1 MKHPLPPFLSET
13 TQAAFLSALSHEL
26 RSPLQG
32 LVGWVTLLRYDGLEE
47 ADRRAAVEGIE
58 QSVRTQAQLLDEL
71 AELGQLL
78 SADLALKRE
87 TLDLR
92 VLLGDAVAGLD
103 RLAAERGVQVVVLPG
118 PTPATVGDRERLA
131 SAVAHL
137 VTHAI
142 RSSPD
147 GGRVV
152 IECAAEEGAAVVRV
166 SDAGGSPTPTN
177 GHAFEPVAP
186 AAGPRRHGRLA
197 VGLSIANYI
206 VLCHGGHVSAESR
219 PSGPG
224 SVYTVRLPLAV
235 AASAR

>member
-1 MKHPLPPFLSET
+1 MKDPLPPFLSEA

-47 ADRRAAVEGIE
+47 EDRRAAVEGIE

-87 TLDLR
+87 P
-92 VLLGDAVAGLD
+92 LGVRELVRDAVSGLD

-118 PTPATVGDRERLA
+118 PAPTTVGDRERLA

-152 IECAAEEGAAVVRV
+152 VECAAEDGATVLRV
-166 SDAGGSPTPTN
+166 SDTGGGPTPTN
-177 GHAFEPVAP
+177 GNAFEPVAP
-186 AAGPRRHGRLA
+186 AVGSRRHGRLA

-206 VLCHGGHVSAESR
+206 VLCHGGHLNAESR
-219 PSGPG
+219 SSAPG
-224 SVYTVRLPLAV
+224 SVYTVRLP
-235 AASAR
+235 AAR

>member
-1 MKHPLPPFLSET
+1 MKHPLPPFLSEA

-32 LVGWVTLLRYDGLEE
+32 LVGWVTLLSYDGLEE

-87 TLDLR
+87 SLDVRELVR
-92 VLLGDAVAGLD
+92 DTVATLD
-103 RLAAERGVQVVVLPG
+103 RLAAERGVQLVVLPG
-118 PTPATVGDRERLA
+118 PAPVTVGDRECLV
-131 SAVAHL
+131 SAVTHL

-147 GGRVV
+147 AGRVV
-152 IECAAEEGAAVVRV
+152 VECAAEDGAAVLRV
-166 SDAGGSPTPTN
+166 SDAGGGPTPTN
-177 GHAFEPVAP
+177 GNAFEPVAP
-186 AAGPRRHGRLA
+186 AAGPRRYGRLA

-206 VLCHGGHVSAESR
+206 VLCHGGHVSAETR
-219 PSGPG
+219 QSGQG
-224 SVYTVRLPLAV
+224 ATYTVRLP
-235 AASAR
+235 AAR